1 MKPGW
6 LLLLAIALILL
17 LVGVVFRFRAPQASP
32 RGSVEPA
39 NILIIQEPVS
49 QSTAG
54 PETTSAPERSGHSAM
69 PPTRSGSVTCQVLDD
84 SGRPRSGIVLW
95 LLQHSKTPREQR
107 LLSSLRFGS
116 AGGSAFDDPV
126 MQRTTDADG
135 IAAWEGIRAGEDYYL
150 CSPLGK
156 ALVFASNPN
165 QGDFV
170 TRNGMPYPN
179 PDGVD
184 GVSGLFAVRDGETHN
199 EAAEHVGSCTLVG
212 RVPQCAI
219 SSVDR
224 RHRLQMTVMS
234 IVDGNMAMEAQ
245 LVEGLAGDHSFAI
258 PNITPGEKV
267 LQIVWGDREDHY
279 FFIQR
284 CLELHAGENFD
295 CGAMH
300 TARVPARRFTVELVD
315 HDDLVLP
322 AERVFVNKAADQDA
336 LAHQRLYT
344 HLRDLLEG
352 DDPRTLLEIACET
365 PTQESGCSLARN
377 NVSMPVMTY
386 IAPILGREC
395 TLHGITD
402 LPDRPMR
409 VRIESILEAWG
420 RSFALLPGYY
430 LESNSFRTLAATAEP
445 QKLPIKVGRTRELR
459 VQIGNPLVTAIRE
472 ACMVRLWILDPDS
485 GRELAKISRAH
496 GPDKRGR
503 VSPIEHSFR
512 LPVSVTQVRIVCNIC
527 RHDETSGC
535 DVPGSPGL
543 ISDAILAL
551 EPTAEQVTHLPE
563 WKGAVA
569 LSGTLV
575 TPEGDPVPGKAL
587 GIFLELAP
595 QAGRNRPKIDSRS
608 SLDHLRQIATR
619 TDSQGRFFFG
629 ALPPG
634 SRVFYPEILK
644 KLTPPEYDMSPLQL
658 DDAGSVYSTV
668 ITRLHKF

>member
-32 RGSVEPA
+32 RGSVEPS
-39 NILIIQEPVS
+39 NILVIQEPVS

-54 PETTSAPERSGHSAM
+54 SETTSVPERSAQSAM

-95 LLQHSKTPREQR
+95 LMQHSKTPREQR

-116 AGGSAFDDPV
+116 AGASAFDDPV

-135 IAAWEGIRAGEDYYL
+135 IAAWEGIHTGEDYYL
-150 CSPLGK
+150 CAPLGK
-156 ALVFASNPN
+156 ALVFASNPKHSE
-165 QGDFV
+165 FV

-199 EAAEHVGSCTLVG
+199 EAAEHVGSCTIVG
-212 RVPQCAI
+212 RIPQCAI

-245 LVEGLAGDHSFAI
+245 LVEGLAGDHTFAI

-267 LQIVWGDREDHY
+267 LQIVWGDPEDHY

-284 CLELHAGENFD
+284 CLELRADENCD
-295 CGAMH
+295 CGVMQ

-315 HDDLVLP
+315 HDGLVLP
-322 AERVFVNKAADQDA
+322 TDRVFVSQEAADPQA
-336 LAHQRLYT
+336 LALQLGYA
-344 HLRDLLEG
+344 HLRDLVEG
-352 DDPRTLLEIACET
+352 DDPRILLEISCET
-365 PTQESGCSLARN
+365 PTQESGCSLAKN
-377 NVSMPVMTY
+377 NASMPIGTW
-386 IAPILGREC
+386 IAPIAGREC
-395 TLHGITD
+395 TLHGVTD
-402 LPDRPMR
+402 LPDRPIR
-409 VRIESILEAWG
+409 TCIQSPLVAWG
-420 RSFALLPGYY
+420 RMFTLLPGYSLKNNPY
-430 LESNSFRTLAATAEP
+430 GTLAATAEP
-445 QKLPIKVGRTRELR
+445 QRLPIQVNRTRELR
-459 VQIGNPLVTAIRE
+459 VQVGNPPVTAIHE
-472 ACMVRLWILDPDS
+472 ACRVRLWILDPDS
-485 GRELAKISRAH
+485 GRELAVKSGNH

-503 VSPIEHSFR
+503 VEPIEYSFR

-595 QAGRNRPKIDSRS
+595 QAGQSRS
-608 SLDHLRQIATR
+608 AIHSRNPLEHLRQIATY

-634 SRVFYPEILK
+634 SRVFYPETLK
-644 KLTPPEYDMSPLQL
+644 EPRFGMSPLQC

-668 ITRLHKF
+668 ITLLREF

>member
-1 MKPGW
+1 
-6 LLLLAIALILL
+6 
-17 LVGVVFRFRAPQASP
+17 
-32 RGSVEPA
+32 
-39 NILIIQEPVS
+39 
-49 QSTAG
+49 
-54 PETTSAPERSGHSAM
+54 
-69 PPTRSGSVTCQVLDD
+69 
-84 SGRPRSGIVLW
+84 
-95 LLQHSKTPREQR
+95 
-107 LLSSLRFGS
+107 
-116 AGGSAFDDPV
+116 
-126 MQRTTDADG
+126 
-135 IAAWEGIRAGEDYYL
+135 
-150 CSPLGK
+150 
-156 ALVFASNPN
+156 
-165 QGDFV
+165 
-170 TRNGMPYPN
+170 
-179 PDGVD
+179 
-184 GVSGLFAVRDGETHN
+184 
-199 EAAEHVGSCTLVG
+199 
-212 RVPQCAI
+212 
-219 SSVDR
+219 
-224 RHRLQMTVMS
+224 
-234 IVDGNMAMEAQ
+234 
-245 LVEGLAGDHSFAI
+245 
-258 PNITPGEKV
+258 
-267 LQIVWGDREDHY
+267 
-279 FFIQR
+279 
-284 CLELHAGENFD
+284 
-295 CGAMH
+295 
-300 TARVPARRFTVELVD
+300 
-315 HDDLVLP
+315 
-322 AERVFVNKAADQDA
+322 
-336 LAHQRLYT
+336 
-344 HLRDLLEG
+344 
-352 DDPRTLLEIACET
+352 
-365 PTQESGCSLARN
+365 
-377 NVSMPVMTY
+377 
-386 IAPILGREC
+386 
-395 TLHGITD
+395 
-402 LPDRPMR
+402 
-409 VRIESILEAWG
+409 
-420 RSFALLPGYY
+420 
-430 LESNSFRTLAATAEP
+430 
-445 QKLPIKVGRTRELR
+445 

-472 ACMVRLWILDPDS
+472 ACNVRLWILDPDS